1 MTTTKGIV
9 QKKISL
15 AGGLTGLTF
24 YKHYCNGVDDIS
36 LVGINYNMR

>member
-1 MTTTKGIV
+1 MTTTKGTV

-24 YKHYCNGVDDIS
+24 YKHNCSGVDDCS
-36 LVGINYNMR
+36 LVGINYNI

>member
-1 MTTTKGIV
+1 MTTTKGTV

-24 YKHYCNGVDDIS
+24 YKHSGNGIDDVS
-36 LVGINYNMR
+36 LVGIN